1 MLTQDGFQ
9 AWLADEDGFEIANLA
24 PSYNGLNDMGA
35 VVPIDAAKRSEPA
48 QKYVVH
54 WKAMSVS
61 ARESWWCQVASF
73 CSGEKSPRYYNK
85 RATHW
90 MDKNDPKTH
99 LRTSNRLMGKF
110 KDTGLL
116 SPEIHSPKQ
125 GIRLAFRRA
134 EINQR
139 TNTVDQDG
147 YANPECVLL
156 RNKFTPPD
164 VVFRFYLEVKATAPR
179 RSIIHEH
186 MRTRA
191 TKRLSDASSSASR
204 QLTTPELSG
213 RPSKR
218 RKLTSTTSTVIG
230 SSQRENTESKL
241 TSPLSSD
248 DDRGDTPANLGLDLR
263 DCKIKVEQ
271 SAQDLRKVSNENER
285 LEEFERTL
293 AEIEKNKAEIK
304 RIEGSDYPTK
314 QGCGY

>member
-35 VVPIDAAKRSEPA
+35 VVPIDAAKVDFLNRSA
-48 QKYVVH
+48 KRTTDSGLNLH
-54 WKAMSVS
+54 RNMSLAMSVS

-110 KDTGLL
+110 KETGLL

-164 VVFRFYLEVKATAPR
+164 VVFRFYFEVKATAPR
-179 RSIIHEH
+179 RSIMHEH

-191 TKRLSDASSSASR
+191 TKWLSNASSSASR

-230 SSQRENTESKL
+230 SSQRENTKG
-241 TSPLSSD
+241 
-248 DDRGDTPANLGLDLR
+248 R
-263 DCKIKVEQ
+263 IKVEQ

-304 RIEGSDYPTK
+304 RIEANNEARRAQIIRLSKAAGIKVDV
-314 QGCGY
+314 